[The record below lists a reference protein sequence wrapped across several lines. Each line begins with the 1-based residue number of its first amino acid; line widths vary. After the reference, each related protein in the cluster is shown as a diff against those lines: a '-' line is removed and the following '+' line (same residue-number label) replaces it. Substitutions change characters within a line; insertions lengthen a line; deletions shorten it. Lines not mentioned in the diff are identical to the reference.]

1 MAMFLTIVFA
11 SLAVLA
17 ISSIVFAGLEPKP
30 ERSLDAQPEAKV
42 RIPAPQFF
50 AGDLAIPVDLSKA
63 KPRLPIEV
71 LLSQIENHVRL
82 EQAAAESFLS
92 LPATETLHARSAST
106 LLN

>member
-1 MAMFLTIVFA
+1 MVMANIYSKCGEYEKA
-11 SLAVLA
+11 
-17 ISSIVFAGLEPKP
+17 
-30 ERSLDAQPEAKV
+30 LDQ
-42 RIPAPQFF
+42 
-50 AGDLAIPVDLSKA
+50 
-63 KPRLPIEV
+63 IEV